1 MPDPAQPNGPTATG
15 PGKSPVATITRRMAR
30 GEKPYRV
37 YRGGRVKGKV
47 PTLPRPGRA
56 PATTNG
62 RGRLPKGT
70 LPAPKRR
77 RRIGWGRGI
86 ALALGVV
93 VLLLIVWGVTS
104 YLAVRSSV
112 SAANDRLDPRT
123 RAVLTPQDG
132 MLLGQPTTILL
143 LGTDHAN
150 RADRQSARRSD
161 SILLVRTDPKR
172 GRLAYL
178 SIPRD
183 LRADVPG
190 LGAAKINAAFQ
201 VGGPALAARTI
212 RDFTGLPINHVAIV
226 DFGSFRE
233 LVDAIGGIDVD
244 VPAPIV
250 SNRFDC
256 PLATA
261 AACARW
267 PGWRFARGKQ
277 HMNGRRALVYSR
289 IRENK
294 LDPSDSDITRGERQ
308 QAVLT
313 AITGKLTSP
322 GTALRMPFIGDELLR
337 PLATDLSTNQFA
349 QLGWIHFRASESR
362 TLHCRLGGEGQ
373 SIGGQA
379 FIVPTEENRNVI
391 AMFTGASAPQP
402 PLPGSGP
409 YGPGC
414 LVGRTLR

>member
-1 MPDPAQPNGPTATG
+1 M
-15 PGKSPVATITRRMAR
+15 SRRMAR

-56 PATTNG
+56 SASTNG
-62 RGRLPKGT
+62 RGSLPKGT
-70 LPAPKRR
+70 LPSPKRR
-77 RRIGWGRGI
+77 RRLGWGRGI
-86 ALALGVV
+86 ALAV
-93 VLLLIVWGVTS
+93 VLLVVLLVVWGVAS

-112 SAANDRLDPRT
+112 KEANGRLDRRT

-132 MLLGQPTTILL
+132 MLLGHPTTILL

-150 RADRQSARRSD
+150 RTDRRSARRSD
-161 SILLVRTDPKR
+161 SIMLVRTDPKR

-190 LGAAKINAAFQ
+190 LGPSKINGAFQ
-201 VGGPALAARTI
+201 AGGPALAARTI
-212 RDFTGLPINHVAIV
+212 RAFTGLPINHIAIV
-226 DFGSFRE
+226 DFGSFRD
-233 LVDAIGGIDVD
+233 LVDAIGGVDIDV
-244 VPAPIV
+244 PGPIV
-250 SNRFDC
+250 SNKFDC
-256 PLATA
+256 PLDTA
-261 AACARW
+261 AECDRW
-267 PGWRFARGKQ
+267 PGWRFGKGKQ
-277 HMNGRRALVYSR
+277 HMNGRRALIYSR

-294 LDPSDSDITRGERQ
+294 LNPSESDITRTERQ
-308 QAVLT
+308 QDVMT
-313 AITGKLTSP
+313 AITNKLTGP
-322 GTALRMPFIGDELLR
+322 GTALKLPFIGDELLR
-337 PLATDLSTNQFA
+337 PLTTDLSASQFM
-349 QLGWIHFRASESR
+349 QLGWIRFRASDSR
-362 TLHCRLGGEGQ
+362 TLYCRLGGEGQ
-373 SIGGQA
+373 TIGGQS

-414 LVGRTLR
+414 AQGRRLG